1 MDIMEQ
7 AEAITSEKGIEAGA
21 QFLADNENGAPA
33 PVEDTTPSVE
43 EVTDTPEV
51 ETLVEEV
58 TEDSTDTTPDAES
71 STEDQ
76 VDKMNDDELDALADK
91 LDAQGGNVPSWLVKK
106 LRAKNRDA
114 KKENEEKGNKLDETL
129 GNLTNVLQNLQQPAA
144 PQPTNPQPPAPDGH
158 WNKTEFSDAL
168 YAEPEKAGQMVDSHI
183 GSLEGKLQETQQ
195 QMQLMQYQMGMTQ
208 LEGNA
213 RQRNSSYD
221 EMKNKYIEI
230 QANTLKAV
238 APTATPQQL
247 KQEAERQFNS
257 NAYSFMQQGS
267 DPTAVLESHMQQIG
281 FAAKPA
287 APQAKAGINIDAIA
301 AGISK
306 HQTLSGKTG
315 APAKTISDVT
325 IDDLG
330 GMSQDKI
337 MKFGT
342 QYAAQLNK
350 GKKDYQQVDWAK
362 AIEVFVES
370 QMKGLR

>member
-1 MDIMEQ
+1 MEQ
-7 AEAITSEKGIEAGA
+7 AEAITAEKGIEAGTK
-21 QFLADNENGAPA
+21 FLLDNENVA
-33 PVEDTTPSVE
+33 PVEDTAPPIEEVT

-51 ETLVEEV
+51 ETPAEEV
-58 TEDSTDTTPDAES
+58 TEVTEVTDAEPPI
-71 STEDQ
+71 EDQ
-76 VDKMNDDELDALADK
+76 VDKMDNAQLDALADT
-91 LDAQGGNVPSWLVKK
+91 LAAQGGNVPSWLVKK

-114 KKENEEKGNKLDETL
+114 KKETEEKAIQFDEAL
-129 GNLTNVLQNLQQPAA
+129 GNLTKVLNNFQQTPA
-144 PQPTNPQPPAPDGH
+144 PQPVAPQPAAPDGH

-183 GSLEGKLQETQQ
+183 GGLEGKLLETQQ
-195 QMQLMQYQMGMTQ
+195 QVEVMQYHMAMTQ
-208 LEGNA
+208 LEGGA

-221 EMKNKYIEI
+221 EMKSKYIEI

-238 APTATPQQL
+238 EPTATPQQL

-257 NAYSFMQQGS
+257 NAYSFMKQGS

-325 IDDLG
+325 IEDLG
-330 GMSQDKI
+330 NMSQDKI
-337 MKFGT
+337 LKFGT
-342 QYAAQLNK
+342 QFAAQLNK
-350 GKKDYQQVDWAK
+350 GKNKHQHVDWSA
-362 AIEVFVES
+362 ALRVFIEK
-370 QMKGLR
+370 QTQGLR